1 MKKLIYTIS
10 TVVLLLTSS
19 CGDDF
24 LDTQNLY
31 QKSLENY
38 YQTPTDIDEA
48 MGGVY
53 NTLYVGG
60 VHSNEH
66 LAANLLSDLMLGGG
80 GPDDKSAKNVDRFLD
95 PEEDTYKD
103 LWLETYNGVYRCNA
117 IIEAA
122 SEADYSSFFNTE
134 QEAVDFKNQAVGEA
148 YFMRGFLM
156 FRAAKFFGGMPLILA
171 TDASRDVPRSSMTE
185 TFSQILGDLKMAA
198 ETLPTIKSNDIDI
211 SQYGHANK
219 WVAESYI
226 ARTYLFFTGYMTN
239 IEKSATSDVQLPDET
254 TLSKSDVVGYLN
266 DCIQNSGYALASD
279 FRNLW
284 PYSYVNERAGA
295 DVLPWAAD
303 NNLAWVG
310 QDGPHS
316 VNGTGN
322 SEVMFALRYAF
333 GNWGWSKG
341 QSYNNRVCLYFG
353 IRDNSM
359 VPFGQGWGWGP
370 IHPTLWD
377 QWSDDDVRKEG
388 SILVMGDPAQG
399 TDSYQA
405 NKGDEET
412 GMFNKKYTTIQHD
425 GAEGVKG
432 LFYYLYEM
440 NNGDPMQ
447 LWAAQ
452 DFYYMRYADVLLM
465 HSELTE
471 DATGMNAVRARA
483 GLPAIGYTLDALKE
497 ERKHEFAFEGLRWFD
512 LVRWG
517 DVETT
522 NNFYSIEVDVVNSGV
537 PGKYSVNYRNETKG
551 LEPIPESE
559 IRLSNGVYEQNP
571 GW

>member
-53 NTLYVGG
+53 NALYVGG

-80 GPDDKSAKNVDRFLD
+80 GPDDKSAKNVDRFRD

-122 SEADYSSFFNTE
+122 SEVDYSSFFNTE
-134 QEAVDFKNQAVGEA
+134 QEGIDFKNQAVGEA
-148 YFMRGFLM
+148 YFMRGFLL

-171 TDASRDVPRSSMTE
+171 TDAPRDVPRSSMTE
-185 TFSQILGDLKMAA
+185 TFSQILSDLKIAA
-198 ETLPTIKSNDIDI
+198 ETLPTIKSNEIDI

-239 IEKSATSDVQLPDET
+239 IEKSATSDVQLPDES
-254 TLSKSDVVGYLN
+254 TLSKTDVVGYLN
-266 DCIQNSGYALASD
+266 DCIENSGYALAND

-310 QDGPHS
+310 QDGSHS

-322 SEVMFALRYAF
+322 PEVMFALRYAF
-333 GNWGWSKG
+333 GNWGWNKG
-341 QSYNNRVCLYFG
+341 QSYNNRVCLFFG

-370 IHPTLWD
+370 IHPTLWE
-377 QWSDDDVRKEG
+377 QWSDDDLRKEG
-388 SILVMGDPAQG
+388 SILVMGDAAQG

-465 HSELTE
+465 HSELTD
-471 DATGMNAVRARA
+471 DATGMNEVRARA

-517 DVETT
+517 DVETS
-522 NNFYSIEVDVVNSGV
+522 NNFYSIEVDVVNSGI
-537 PGKYSVNYRNETKG
+537 PGKYSVSYRPETKG

-559 IRLSNGVYEQNP
+559 VRLSNGAYEQNP